1 MALVRYQPN
10 SLLQQFNNEI
20 NRMFSGDWPATA
32 SAQWTPAVD
41 IRESDDGYTIEA
53 EVPGINPQDIEVTL
67 DKGVLTLSGERKDA
81 SANDDGSQRHVER
94 IYGRFVRRFSLPDS
108 ADADDVQATAENGV
122 LKLAISKK
130 AASQPRR
137 ITVQG

>member
-20 NRMFSGDWPATA
+20 NRMFSGDLPTA
-32 SAQWTPAVD
+32 ANAQWTPAVD
-41 IRESDDGYTIEA
+41 IRESDEGYTLEA
-53 EVPGINPQDIEVTL
+53 EVPGINPKDIEVTL
-67 DKGVLTLSGERKDA
+67 DKGVLTLAGERKDA
-81 SANDDGSQRHVER
+81 SANDDGSQRHGER

-122 LKLAISKK
+122 LRLIISKK

-137 ITVQG
+137 IAVQG

>member
-20 NRMFSGDWPATA
+20 NRMFSGDWPAATA
-32 SAQWTPAVD
+32 AQWSPAVD

-53 EVPGINPQDIEVTL
+53 EVPGINPKDIEVTL
-67 DKGVLTLSGERKDA
+67 DKGVLTLSGERRDA
-81 SANDDGSQRHVER
+81 SVNDDGSQRHVER

-122 LKLAISKK
+122 LKLVISKK